1 MFVRKVKRKCNVRGC
16 RNTDCFSISH
26 TREAGNSVIICKDCL
41 SSALIAT
48 DEIDPKTKSNI
59 PEIKNTT
66 APSLF
71 FNAEA
76 LGFVS
81 TDDVTEP
88 YAEAEEQTEDE
99 TDVEAEE
106 RTEDE
111 TDVENENDSF
121 TDEVFMCPTCAKT
134 FDSLKGLQTHRRYCK
149 SDKVDE

>member
-81 TDDVTEP
+81 TDDVAEA
-88 YAEAEEQTEDE
+88 YAENEEQ
-99 TDVEAEE
+99 
-106 RTEDE
+106 TEDE

-149 SDKVDE
+149 ADKIDE